1 MKPITVNYTASD
13 GVVSRGDTY
22 GDPAHPPLIFLHG
35 GGQTRHSWGDTAR
48 KVAAEGW
55 HVINIDSRGHGD
67 SDWCPAGDYTTDG
80 FVRDLTAIAEQLDQ
94 APVVVGASKGGITAL
109 AAEGE
114 NPGLLRSLILVDVT
128 PKVEQKGVSRIVNFM
143 TAKPE
148 GYDTLEEVAE
158 AVASYTGRKRTPNLE
173 SIRKNV
179 RQNDSGRYIWHWDP
193 KIVNSALDEGLEKR
207 SLRLMDAARNLQV
220 PTLLVRGEKSDV
232 VSAQGVQEFR
242 EAVSHAEFIDVKE
255 ASHMVAGDQNTVF
268 SDAVVDF
275 INRLN

>member
-1 MKPITVNYTASD
+1 MKIIDVKYEASD
-13 GVVSRGDTY
+13 GLVSRGVAY
-22 GDPAHPPLIFLHG
+22 GDPTHPPIIFLHG
-35 GGQTRHSWGDTAR
+35 GGQTRHSWGETAH
-48 KVAAEGW
+48 KVASEGW

-67 SDWCPAGDYTTDG
+67 SDWCPEGDYTTDG
-80 FVRDLTAIAEQLDQ
+80 FVRDLTAIAEQLDRP
-94 APVVVGASKGGITAL
+94 PVVVGASKGGITAL

-148 GYDTLEEVAE
+148 GYDTLEEIAE
-158 AVASYTGRKRTPNLE
+158 AIAAYTGRERTTNLE
-173 SIRKNV
+173 GIRKNV
-179 RQNDSGRYIWHWDP
+179 RQNNSGRYIWHWDP
-193 KIVNSALDEGLEKR
+193 KMVSSALGEGLEQR
-207 SLRLMDAARNLQV
+207 SVRLLAAAENLKV

-232 VSAQGVQEFR
+232 VSAEGVQQFR

-268 SDAVVDF
+268 SDAVIDF
-275 INRLN
+275 INRLD

>member
-1 MKPITVNYTASD
+1 MEIINVKYIASD
-13 GVVSRGDTY
+13 GVASRGDAY
-22 GDPAHPPLIFLHG
+22 GDPAHPPIIFLHG

-55 HVINIDSRGHGD
+55 HVINIDSRGHGE

-94 APVVVGASKGGITAL
+94 PPVVVGASKGGITAL
-109 AAEGE
+109 ATEGE

-128 PKVEQKGVSRIVNFM
+128 PKVEAKGVSRILDFM

-148 GYDTLEEVAE
+148 GFDTLEEVAE
-158 AVASYTGRKRTPNLE
+158 SVASYTGRKRTANLE
-173 SIRKNV
+173 GIRKNV
-179 RQNDSGRYIWHWDP
+179 RQNESGRYVWHWDP
-193 KIVNSALDEGLEKR
+193 KMIDSALGEGLDKR
-207 SLRLMDAARNLQV
+207 AIRLMEAARNLTA

-268 SDAVVDF
+268 SDAVIDF

>member
-1 MKPITVNYTASD
+1 MEIINVKYTASD
-13 GVVSRGDTY
+13 GVVSRGDAY
-22 GDPAHPPLIFLHG
+22 GDPAHPPIVFLHG

-48 KVAAEGW
+48 KVATEGW

-67 SDWCPAGDYTTDG
+67 SDWCPEGDYTTDG
-80 FVRDLTAIAEQLDQ
+80 FVRDLSAIAEQLGQ
-94 APVVVGASKGGITAL
+94 TPVVVGASKGGITAL

-128 PKVEQKGVSRIVNFM
+128 PKVEKKGVSRIVNFM

-148 GYDTLEEVAE
+148 GYDTLEEIAE
-158 AVASYTGRKRTPNLE
+158 AIAVYTGRKRTTSLE
-173 SIRKNV
+173 GIRKNV
-179 RQNDSGRYIWHWDP
+179 RQNESGRYIWHWDP
-193 KIVNSALDEGLEKR
+193 RIVDSALNEGLEQR
-207 SLRLMDAARNLQV
+207 SVRLLDAAKNLTV

-232 VSAQGVQEFR
+232 VSTEGVHQFR

-268 SDAVVDF
+268 SDAVIDF
-275 INRLN
+275 ITRLD

>member
-1 MKPITVNYTASD
+1 MEINNVKYAASD
-13 GVVSRGDTY
+13 GLVSRGDAY
-22 GDPAHPPLIFLHG
+22 GDPAHPPIIFLHG

-48 KVAAEGW
+48 KVADEGW

-80 FVRDLTAIAEQLDQ
+80 FVRDLTTIAEQCDQ
-94 APVVVGASKGGITAL
+94 PPVVVGASKGGVTAL

-114 NPGLLRSLILVDVT
+114 NPGLLRSLILVDIT

-148 GYDTLEEVAE
+148 GYDTLEDVAE
-158 AVASYTGRKRTPNLE
+158 AVSAYTGRKRTTNLE
-173 SIRKNV
+173 GIRKNV
-179 RQNDSGRYIWHWDP
+179 RKNDSGRYIWHWDP
-193 KIVNSALDEGLEKR
+193 KIVSSALGEGLEQR
-207 SLRLMDAARNLQV
+207 SLRLMDAARNLKV

-232 VSAQGVQEFR
+232 VSNEGVQEFR
-242 EAVSHAEFIDVKE
+242 KAVRHAEFIDVKE

-268 SDAVVDF
+268 SDAVIDF
-275 INRLN
+275 IGRLD